1 MNYTP
6 PSHSQA
12 LIKIRCCVAAIVLL
26 ASCADDEIKIDNSQL
41 TLGIWQ
47 YEYKDNPVQKSTTL
61 TFNDDGT
68 YAREDVY
75 FSLSGTTSSTKEG
88 TWTFGDGNILDLTG
102 FGTCVQPVGE
112 PPCTP
117 PDVDFKIFRLTS
129 KILEVEEWVNGN
141 PPFLPGKT
149 QYINIKP

>member
-1 MNYTP
+1 MNYTL

-12 LIKIRCCVAAIVLL
+12 LIKIRCCVAAIALL
-26 ASCADDEIKIDNSQL
+26 ASCADDEIMIDKSQL

-68 YAREDVY
+68 YAHEDVY
-75 FSLSGTTSSTKEG
+75 FSPSGTTSSTKEG
-88 TWTFGDGNILDLTG
+88 TWTFGDGSILDLTG

>member
-6 PSHSQA
+6 QSHSQA
-12 LIKIRCCVAAIVLL
+12 LIKIRCYVAAIVLL
-26 ASCADDEIKIDNSQL
+26 ASCSDDEIKIDNSQL

-47 YEYKDNPVQKSTTL
+47 YEYKDNPVKKNTTII
-61 TFNDDGT
+61 FSADGT

-75 FSLSGTTSSTKEG
+75 FSLSGTTSSMKEG
-88 TWTFGDGNILDLTG
+88 AWAFVDGNILDLTG
-102 FGTCVQPVGE
+102 FGTCVQPVGG

-129 KILEVEEWVNGN
+129 KVLEVEEWVNGN

-149 QYINIKP
+149 EYINIKP